1 MEDAHMARITDEM
14 KKEFLKIRTGEEYMA
29 FQSKYHMSALEIGQD
44 PELAKKMA
52 DLIRMAPGSRGD
64 GTGNHEELKRKTV
77 Q

>member
-1 MEDAHMARITDEM
+1 
-14 KKEFLKIRTGEEYMA
+14 MA